1 MRPASPLLTS
11 MPDIR
16 VLDAHVYIGG
26 HHLPPLKVHHQ
37 LTLAGI
43 EGRTLVA
50 RPENLDLRWGDVRSS
65 KVADRWRHP
74 RYLTRRGNLHS
85 QKCPH
90 PWLPPIP
97 ATSLRHG
104 AVNRSHCFSPCVDL
118 SSKYDL
124 SLVADGDECLTQGL
138 RKRIGLN
145 SDAGRVSRVHPRVF
159 ARLLSILTPPCN
171 ASLKV
176 SSREMSGVSILG
188 NRRMLP
194 TGRLATR
201 GEVRH
206 VCCRQVSPR
215 PCWRP
220 SAGGK

>member
-11 MPDIR
+11 MPGIR

-26 HHLPPLKVHHQ
+26 HHLPQLKVHYQ

-50 RPENLDLRWGDVRSS
+50 RPENLDLRWGEIRTSE
-65 KVADRWRHP
+65 VADRWRHP
-74 RYLTRRGNLHS
+74 RDLTRRGNLHS
-85 QKCPH
+85 QNCPH

-97 ATSLRHG
+97 ATSLRQG
-104 AVNRSHCFSPCVDL
+104 DGSRSHYFSPCDNL
-118 SSKYDL
+118 SPKYDL
-124 SLVADGDECLTQGL
+124 SLWADGDEWLTQGL

-145 SDAGRVSRVHPRVF
+145 SYTGRICRVPPRVL
-159 ARLLSILTPPCN
+159 ARLLSILTPPCD

-176 SSREMSGVSILG
+176 PSRELSGVSILG
-188 NRRMLP
+188 SRRMVP

-206 VCCRQVSPR
+206 VCSRQVSPR
-215 PCWRP
+215 TCWRP
-220 SAGGK
+220 STGGK